1 MAEEKKKLTVLQ
13 LLPALES
20 GGVERGTLE
29 VAHALIQ
36 QGHRALVISAGGRQV
51 APLVASGAEHFAW
64 PIGKKSLKTLLL
76 VGRLR
81 RFLLEQKSH
90 HPRVRAYQH
99 GSHTLPGAAW
109 IRPRAALRHHG
120 ARPYSVSAYSAVRPG
135 RTRHR
140 HFGNDRRLH
149 RQELSERGGQE
160 RRLITAVS
168 PEQFP
173 WGYAPPA
180 DWMNRWQQEHP
191 EVAGKKILLLPARL
205 TRWKGQTD
213 FIDMLAQVIR
223 TRPDVH
229 GLIVGETHPRKR
241 SFLAELEARSKRCGV
256 SGNLS
261 FISHRSDLRELMAV
275 SDIVYSLSREPEAF
289 GRVSLEALSLGKPLI
304 GYDHGGV
311 KEQLTAILPEGA
323 VAVGDVDQ
331 AARKTLQWLDAPP
344 HVPEHNPFTL
354 ERMLTATLDVYT
366 ELARAPRKT
375 GKPRGPAQ
383 DLPLIAPGR

>member
-1 MAEEKKKLTVLQ
+1 MAEEKKLTVLQ

-36 QGHRALVISAGGRQV
+36 HGHRALVISAGGRQV

-81 RFLLEQKSH
+81 RFLLEQKVDIIHARS
-90 HPRVRAYQH
+90 RVPAWVAY
-99 GSHTLPGAAW
+99 LAW
-109 IRPRAALRHHG
+109 RGMDPATRPRFVTTVHG
-120 ARPYSVSAYSAVRPG
+120 PYSVSAYSAVMTKGERVIAISEMIVDYIARNYP
-135 RTRHR
+135 
-140 HFGNDRRLH
+140 NVADRNV
-149 RQELSERGGQE
+149 
-160 RRLITAVS
+160 RLIYRGVA

-173 WGYAPPA
+173 WGYTPPA
-180 DWMNRWQQEHP
+180 DWMNRWQHEHP
-191 EVAGKKILLLPARL
+191 ELAGKRILLLPARL

-213 FIDMLAQVIR
+213 FIDMLAQVVK

-241 SFLAELEARSKRCGV
+241 SFLAELETRSKNCGV
-256 SGNLS
+256 NEHLS

-311 KEQLTAILPEGA
+311 KEQLAAILPGGA

-366 ELARAPRKT
+366 ELARAPR
-375 GKPRGPAQ
+375 
-383 DLPLIAPGR
+383 